1 MRQDPK
7 AVFEGD
13 LTIAVVGLVIVFFGS
28 ILTAG
33 GWYSTYSGRSF
44 TTGGVQAAAPEPVLG
59 AIVFFLGAAVTAIGL
74 MLALVCAGMYL
85 RARLARHKDE

>member
-7 AVFEGD
+7 AVFEGE
-13 LTIAVVGLVIVFFGS
+13 LTVAVVGLVIVFFGS

-33 GWYSTYSGRSF
+33 GWYSSYSGRSY
-44 TTGGVQAAAPEPVLG
+44 TVGGVQAAAPEPVLG
-59 AIVFFLGAAVTAIGL
+59 VIVFFLGAAVTVIGL

-85 RARLARHKDE
+85 RARVARHKEQ